1 MRFRQAV
8 PGRFFVRESYQGF
21 GDDASDLQDAIQQYA
36 ESRDNVR
43 FAGENYLQR
52 CGGTTEADLPSDLYG
67 AYQSLMA
74 GSASE
79 ADTLNAMR
87 ASFLATGSP
96 SVANIVD
103 RASSVAQ
110 QMDAMTARFNNFNC
124 ITNGSTFGPT
134 GSPTGSGTT
143 GGGTTGG
150 GTTGGGTTG
159 APGSGIPLPGGAV
172 EAGLGLGAW
181 LVGGGLLAAM
191 LLFAKKQKGKPTKKA
206 TKKRTIRRAPRRRTT
221 RRRR

>member
-1 MRFRQAV
+1 MRFKQAV

-52 CGGTTEADLPSDLYG
+52 CGGTTEADLPSDLYA
-67 AYQSLMA
+67 AYQSLMS
-74 GSASE
+74 GSAAE

-87 ASFLATGSP
+87 ASFLSTGSP

-110 QMDAMTARFNNFNC
+110 QMDAMTARFNNFVC
-124 ITNGSTFGPT
+124 ITNGSTFGPA
-134 GSPTGSGTT
+134 GSPAGSGTT

-150 GTTGGGTTG
+150 GITAAGGGTTG
-159 APGSGIPLPGGAV
+159 GGMTLPRTA
-172 EAGLGLGAW
+172 EAGLGLGTW
-181 LVGGGLLAAM
+181 LFGGGLLAAM
-191 LLFAKKQKGKPTKKA
+191 LFLSKRQKQKAPR
-206 TKKRTIRRAPRRRTT
+206 KRTTRRAPRRRAT